1 MVNTSV
7 IHWALV
13 MLGQAAADA
22 PADVADSVRVQSIW
36 DFVVKGGPMMIPI
49 GVCSLIAVTIIIERL
64 SSLRRRN
71 IIPPDFLAGLKKIA
85 GGGADDR
92 EEIVAYC
99 QNNDSPIARIFS
111 AGVKR
116 PGMTVETVEKYVQ
129 DAGQRE
135 VLKMRRY
142 LRGLSVIASIAPLM
156 GLLGTIFGMIMAF
169 QTVAMSGE
177 ALGKAELLAKGI
189 YQAMITTAAGL
200 LVAIP
205 VLVGYHWLSA
215 TIEQLVGEMDQMS
228 VEFVEE
234 FIHAPESEKKMGPKL
249 HSASAAND
257 ESHTDG
263 GDTQKTF
270 ASA

>member
-7 IHWALV
+7 IQWALV
-13 MLGQAAADA
+13 MLGQAADV

-36 DFVVKGGPMMIPI
+36 DFVVKGGPMMVPI
-49 GVCSLIAVTIIIERL
+49 GACSLIAVTIMIERL
-64 SSLRRRN
+64 SSLRQRH
-71 IIPPDFLAGLKKIA
+71 IIPPNFLSGLKKVA
-85 GGGADDR
+85 SNRADDR
-92 EEIVAYC
+92 EDIVEYC
-99 QNNDSPIARIFS
+99 QNNDSPIARIFA

-116 PGMTVETVEKYVQ
+116 PGMKIAAVEKYVQ
-129 DAGQRE
+129 EAGQRE

-156 GLLGTIFGMIMAF
+156 GLLGTIFGMITAF

-177 ALGKAELLAKGI
+177 SLGKAELLAKGI

-228 VEFVEE
+228 VDFVEE
-234 FIHAPESEKKMGPKL
+234 YVP
-249 HSASAAND
+249 ASHD
-257 ESHTDG
+257 EGSRKPHLQPVASSDG
-263 GDTQKTF
+263 LDVTAET
-270 ASA
+270 A

>member
-1 MVNTSV
+1 MNTSV
-7 IHWALV
+7 IHWTWV
-13 MLGQAAADA
+13 MLGQATGAA
-22 PADVADSVRVQSIW
+22 ADVADSVRVQSIW
-36 DFVVKGGPMMIPI
+36 DFVVKGGPMMVPI
-49 GVCSLIAVTIIIERL
+49 GLCSLIAVTIMIERL

-71 IIPPDFLAGLKKIA
+71 IIPTDFLPGLKKIA
-85 GGGADDR
+85 SGRDDDR
-92 EEIVAYC
+92 EEIVEYC
-99 QNNDSPIARIFS
+99 QNNDSPISRIFA

-116 PGMTVETVEKYVQ
+116 PGMKVETVEKYVQ
-129 DAGQRE
+129 EAGQRE

-156 GLLGTIFGMIMAF
+156 GLLGTIFGMITAF

-177 ALGKAELLAKGI
+177 SLGKAELLAKGI

-234 FIHAPESEKKMGPKL
+234 FVHAPESAEKAGPKL
-249 HSASAAND
+249 HSVRTSD
-257 ESHTDG
+257 DGRQGEG
-263 GDTQKTF
+263 GDTQKTVV
-270 ASA
+270 SA